1 MADLKIALRH
11 MLRMLSAGQSAG
23 LPDDEL
29 LMRFLEQPD
38 EAAFESLLCR
48 HGPMVLRDANP
59 NWHYLCHKREPVPS
73 WGGRTRLPGATF
85 DLRV

>member
-29 LMRFLEQPD
+29 LMRFLEQRD

-48 HGPMVLRDANP
+48 HGPMVLNTCRRLLGHLPDAGFCAG
-59 NWHYLCHKREPVPS
+59 HCK
-73 WGGRTRLPGATF
+73 GDQTRRKKPKEFA
-85 DLRV
+85 